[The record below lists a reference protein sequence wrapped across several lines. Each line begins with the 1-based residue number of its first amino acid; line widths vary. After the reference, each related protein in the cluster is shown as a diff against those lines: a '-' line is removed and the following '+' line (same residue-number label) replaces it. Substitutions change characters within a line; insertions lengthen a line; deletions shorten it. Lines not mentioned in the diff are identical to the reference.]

1 MAETSRRVRITDV
14 AKAAGVSLATVS
26 RVMNGNATVDERLAE
41 RVRSTA
47 ADLGYSA
54 SPLARSLVLGR
65 TQTIAVVVPDLGNPT
80 FQAVL
85 RGISRA
91 AAADGYH
98 VLIADSAEQVAEER
112 VLAEETRRRTDGVIL
127 CAPRLAQ
134 DELAPLLTRLDPVV
148 VINRGRQDATPV
160 VAADYRHALGG
171 LVEHLYGLGHRR
183 VAFLAGVARSASN
196 AARLAALADARA
208 AHPDLEI
215 VEIPSGVDFDSG
227 AAATDAVLG
236 TGATAV
242 LAFND
247 LVAMGLLSSL
257 ADRGIRVPGDLSVA
271 GFDDIPFAR
280 YTSPALTTAAVP
292 AAELGTQAWTA
303 LHALLTGADPEPF
316 VSLVPDVVVRESTG
330 PAASRPA

>member
-1 MAETSRRVRITDV
+1 MTETPRRVRITDV

-26 RVMNGNATVDERLAE
+26 RVMNGNATVDAGLAE

-47 ADLGYSA
+47 AALGYTA

-65 TQTIAVVVPDLGNPT
+65 TQTIAVVVPDLANPT

-98 VLIADSAEQVAEER
+98 VLIADSAEQVSEER

-134 DELAPLLTRLDPVV
+134 DELGPLLAGLDPVV

-160 VAADYRHALGG
+160 VAADYRHALGA

-183 VAFLAGVARSASN
+183 LAFLAGVARSASN
-196 AARLAALADARA
+196 AARLAALADART

-215 VEIPSGVDFDSG
+215 VEVPSGVDFDSG
-227 AAATDAVLG
+227 AAAADAVLA
-236 TGATAV
+236 TAATAV

-257 ADRGIRVPGDLSVA
+257 AGRGIRVPDDLSVA

-292 AAELGTQAWTA
+292 ATELGERAWAA
-303 LHALLTGADPEPF
+303 LHALLTGVDPQPF
-316 VSLVPDVVVRESTG
+316 VSLTPEVVIRASTG
-330 PAASRPA
+330 PAPSL

>member
-26 RVMNGNATVDERLAE
+26 RVMNGNATVDASLAE
-41 RVRSTA
+41 RVRSVA

-65 TQTIAVVVPDLGNPT
+65 TQTIAVVVPDLANPT
-80 FQAVL
+80 FQAIL

-134 DELAPLLTRLDPVV
+134 DELAPLLTLLTPVV
-148 VINRGRQDATPV
+148 VINRGRQDAVPV
-160 VAADYRHALGG
+160 IAADYRHALGG
-171 LVEHLYGLGHRR
+171 LVEHLYDLGHRR

-196 AARLAALADARA
+196 AARLAALDDARA
-208 AHPDLEI
+208 THADLE
-215 VEIPSGVDFDSG
+215 VVVVPSGVDFDSG
-227 AAATDAVLG
+227 AGAVDAVLG

-257 ADRGIRVPGDLSVA
+257 ADRSVRVPDDLSVV

-292 AAELGTQAWTA
+292 AGELGAQAWAA
-303 LHALLTGADPEPF
+303 LHALLTGTTPQPF
-316 VSLVPDVVVRESTG
+316 VSLTPEVVVRASTG
-330 PAASRPA
+330 PAPSL